1 MMKHTTNDRF
11 ILRALTL
18 LLALILMLG
27 CASLPVPAEEE
38 TEAEG
43 PLYMTWTYF
52 PTTSMVNGYDP
63 QTDTVYRY
71 SPVTI
76 MSARIRFVP
85 NNHFQYANTVEANG
99 KEVEITAP
107 AFGSNFILLSNG
119 TLMATNEGKQYLNSL
134 AKHKSG
140 FTDYRMVSGSL
151 TGFMS
156 AGFYES
162 VRKTDG
168 ATGEE
173 RSLFSLRD
181 ETCYTILGF
190 NEDRW
195 FGVPVA
201 FIYELEDG
209 LYFASAL
216 NLGEDCYDENGEL
229 LPKSNTYLTL
239 YPLSEDMTSEAY
251 RIINGIS
258 YRVPSYTY
266 EAKNSFWGGEDES
279 NTTLAIVSIAILG
292 ILLPIAPI
300 TLGLCLPHSQ
310 KMGRKKRWYL
320 LTALGGAWLLLGI
333 LILVLTIVSM

>member
-1 MMKHTTNDRF
+1 MKHTTNDNF

-18 LLALILMLG
+18 MLALILMLG
-27 CASLPVPAEEE
+27 SASLPVLAEEE

-52 PTTSMVNGYDP
+52 PSTSMVNGHDP

-71 SPVTI
+71 SPVTM
-76 MSARIRFVP
+76 MSARIRFAP
-85 NNHFQYANTVEANG
+85 DHYFQYANTVETADG

-107 AFGSNFILLSNG
+107 GFGSNFIIVDG

-134 AKHKSG
+134 AKYKSG

-151 TGFMS
+151 TSYMGV
-156 AGFYES
+156 GFYES
-162 VRKTDG
+162 VKKTDG

-173 RSLFSLRD
+173 RSLFSLRE

-190 NEDRW
+190 DEDRW

-216 NLGEDCYDENGEL
+216 YLGEDCYDEKGEL

-258 YRVPSYTY
+258 YRLPSYTF
-266 EAKNSFWGGEDES
+266 ESRDSFWGGEDEG

-300 TLGLCLPHSQ
+300 TLGLCLPHSP
-310 KMGRKKRWYL
+310 KLGYKKRWYL
-320 LTALGGAWLLLGI
+320 LAALGGAWLVLGI
-333 LILVLTIVSM
+333 LVLILTLVAL